1 MNYKRFYIYFAQ
13 GTPKSS
19 VSQDLTKILDKAQQR
34 RDRMKVSVFNRKL
47 EKAAPSKGKVAK
59 STKKVKVS
67 KEDEGELTNN
77 YSDQSKTRGKRKSKD
92 EVIVLDSG
100 SDSIEGSKDEVIVLD
115 SGSDSIE
122 GSPKRKRSKRVKQK
136 LKTKI
141 QKASSE
147 EPETKKKVE
156 IIIDSDS
163 STQSLPNVLSEHSD
177 TDVIESNQDTKDRI
191 NDVQLPEETGTIR
204 TELSEAPECSKTE
217 LLWSQPSTELVSSDE
232 DLFDDDY
239 SASQRATQN
248 AVTKTTD
255 DTAMETTEAGSG
267 SNNVDINVE
276 KSVNMPTTNE
286 ETIKGSANEETM
298 KGSAIQTPAAG
309 NKHVAQLLRG
319 LPCVPTEDVASLKY
333 SVSAHTFR
341 VYLYDD
347 KENFLG
353 K

>member
-1 MNYKRFYIYFAQ
+1 MNYKRFYFYFTQ

-92 EVIVLDSG
+92 EVIELDSG
-100 SDSIEGSKDEVIVLD
+100 SDT
-115 SGSDSIE
+115 DSIE

-147 EPETKKKVE
+147 EPETEKKVE

-177 TDVIESNQDTKDRI
+177 TDIIASNQDTKDQI

-239 SASQRATQN
+239 SASQRAAQN
-248 AVTKTTD
+248 AVTKATE
-255 DTAMETTEAGSG
+255 DTAMETTETTEAGSV
-267 SNNVDINVE
+267 SNNFDINVE
-276 KSVNMPTTNE
+276 KSVNKLTT
-286 ETIKGSANEETM
+286 NEETM
-298 KGSAIQTPAAG
+298 KGSAILTPAAG
-309 NKHVAQLLRG
+309 NKNVEQLLRG
-319 LPCVPTEDVASLKY
+319 LPCVPTEDVTSLKY

>member
-100 SDSIEGSKDEVIVLD
+100 SDSIEG
-115 SGSDSIE
+115 G
-122 GSPKRKRSKRVKQK
+122 PKRKRSKRVQ

-147 EPETKKKVE
+147 EPETEKKVE